1 MDHDWFCCDQQCV
14 AKSKSGSEVYAPPV
28 PGRNGAQSEALK
40 GKTVVLTRV
49 FPEIGGG
56 MGLNLGKER
65 LKAIVTAFGGRVT
78 SSVSSKTDILIVGCQ
93 PGCVLLCFLL
103 FLELFF
109 ASFLRLIQCDTV
121 DLQVFE
127 VSRAESSEAY
137 LCLKTGRGR
146 RPVQRW

>member
-1 MDHDWFCCDQQCV
+1 MRCKNRSLAVKCTP
-14 AKSKSGSEVYAPPV
+14 PPV

-40 GKTVVLTRV
+40 GKTVVLTGV

-127 VSRAESSEAY
+127 VSRAESSVRAEEAY
-137 LCLKTGRGR
+137 LCLKTGRSS
-146 RPVQRW
+146 VQRW